1 MLVVL
6 GLLLTIFLIIKF
18 ADHKS
23 SMELK
28 AQNDAFWQRE
38 KQANTTRKVDIS
50 GLDYLHIPYEELPF
64 MDTNL
69 ENLLSYQ
76 NVLKSLEDKPIL
88 NLTEY
93 TNTDL
98 KLLYGTANIN
108 FLTRCDSNFVTLIK
122 TLLGWGEELIH
133 QGYTAEAL
141 TVLEYGVTIQ
151 TDIGKHYL
159 LLGELYK
166 SIQDYDKTE
175 DLIGIISN
183 LNIASKDSVLT
194 ALKELKM
201 SYFVD

>member
-6 GLLLTIFLIIKF
+6 GILLTIFLIIKF

-28 AQNDAFWQRE
+28 AKNDAFWQRE
-38 KQANTTRKVDIS
+38 KQSNTTRKVDIS

-64 MDTNL
+64 METDHD
-69 ENLLSYQ
+69 NLLKFQ
-76 NVLKSLEDKPIL
+76 NTIKALEDKPIL

-93 TNTDL
+93 SNTDL

-108 FLTRCDSNFVTLIK
+108 FLTRCDNNFVTLIK
-122 TLLGWGEELIH
+122 TLLGWGEELKNL
-133 QGYTAEAL
+133 GYDAQAL
-141 TVLEYGVTIQ
+141 KVLEYGVTIK

-166 SIQDYDKTE
+166 SIQGYDRID
-175 DLIGIISN
+175 DLIHLVSELN
-183 LNIASKDSVLT
+183 LSSKESVLT
-194 ALKELKM
+194 SLKELKM
-201 SYFVD
+201 SYYVD